1 MSEWRSINIYKNQI
15 ETETAKAVL
24 VKMPRNCKYMGWVFW
39 HPRKLVRDGRND
51 AAVEISYTDRW
62 AFNICKM
69 SPKPPFVK
77 LATKRIDIAEFEKMF
92 EKIDANIESQHVNQT
107 TTVDVKEAPELKV
120 GDIVVPKD
128 LLND

>member
-24 VKMPRNCKYMGWVFW
+24 VKMPRSCRYTGWVFW

-62 AFNICKM
+62 SFNVYKM

-77 LATKRIDIAEFEKMF
+77 LATKRIDVAEFEKMF
-92 EKIDANIESQHVNQT
+92 EKIDANIESQKPFSPSVEE
-107 TTVDVKEAPELKV
+107 VKAPKV
-120 GDIVVPKD
+120 EIDKVEVPED
-128 LLND
+128 LRND